1 MKTFT
6 DTLFSAPVALVAAA
20 VFALGSGVAHAQSQD
35 PQKLA
40 KLGVQFSATNAR
52 VAREVCNID
61 ASTVSNYKTSASK
74 KFAQDPDFEK
84 DWSAGWQQAAQ
95 SVNGMQQMKASN
107 PKEYDQQKAAICSD
121 MQQQMKS

>member
-1 MKTFT
+1 MKTRT
-6 DTLFSAPVALVAAA
+6 DTLFSAPAALLAAA
-20 VFALGSGVAHAQSQD
+20 AFALGSGVAHAQSQD

-40 KLGVQFSATNAR
+40 KMGVQFSATNAR
-52 VAREVCNID
+52 VAQEVCNID

-107 PKEYDQQKAAICSD
+107 PKEYEQQKAAICSD

>member
-20 VFALGSGVAHAQSQD
+20 AFALGSGVAHAQSQD

-40 KLGVQFSATNAR
+40 KMGVQFSATNAR
-52 VAREVCNID
+52 VAQEVCNID
-61 ASTVSNYKTSASK
+61 VSTVSNYKTSASK

-84 DWSAGWQQAAQ
+84 DWKSGWQQAAQ

-107 PKEYDQQKAAICSD
+107 PKEYEQQKAAICSD